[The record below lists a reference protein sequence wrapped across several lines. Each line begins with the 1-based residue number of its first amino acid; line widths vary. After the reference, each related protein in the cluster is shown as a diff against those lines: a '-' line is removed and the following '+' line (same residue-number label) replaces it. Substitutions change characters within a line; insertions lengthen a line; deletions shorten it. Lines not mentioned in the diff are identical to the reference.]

1 MEHLNICLS
10 HNSNIPDVKTM
21 NTAQEDYGGGHSQRI
36 CKLIPDQQIEGIN
49 GDFYKMSF
57 SQGRRQQ
64 YLHHMTE
71 GDDSIFAGCIY
82 AIYIHIQISYPFDL
96 IISPD
101 PSVYLHT
108 ICFNIIYAQGA
119 KGSISENTLTRQGG
133 ATRDGRGGG
142 RRAHTQLPWLR
153 QGDAWTVNDVSHMEE
168 FLSSSIIHSLF
179 LCSRS

>member
-10 HNSNIPDVKTM
+10 HDSNIPDVKTM
-21 NTAQEDYGGGHSQRI
+21 NTAQEDYDGGHSQRI

-49 GDFYKMSF
+49 RDFYKMGF

-64 YLHHMTE
+64 YVHHMTE
-71 GDDSIFAGCIY
+71 GDDSIFAGYIY
-82 AIYIHIQISYPFDL
+82 AIYIHIQISYLFDL

-133 ATRDGRGGG
+133 ATRDGPGEGGG
-142 RRAHTQLPWLR
+142 ACEHTVAMTTTGRCL
-153 QGDAWTVNDVSHMEE
+153 DCE
-168 FLSSSIIHSLF
+168 
-179 LCSRS
+179 